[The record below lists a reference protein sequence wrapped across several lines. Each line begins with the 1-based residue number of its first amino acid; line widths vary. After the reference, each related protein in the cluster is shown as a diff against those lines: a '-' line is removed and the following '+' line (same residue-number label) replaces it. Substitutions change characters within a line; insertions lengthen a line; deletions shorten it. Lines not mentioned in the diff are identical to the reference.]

1 MQGWVIIPVV
11 AIVATMISQL
21 ARYKYGPMGGR
32 GDKRPNKWGI
42 RELEDRLAQV
52 EQELQSVH
60 QELIETQE
68 RVDFTE
74 RLLAKQKDAGKL
86 GA

>member
-1 MQGWVIIPVV
+1 MQGWVVIPVI
-11 AIVATMISQL
+11 AIFMVTLSQI
-21 ARYKYGPMGGR
+21 ARYKYGAGGGR
-32 GDKRPNKWGI
+32 LGRRDA

-52 EQELQSVH
+52 EQELHSVR
-60 QELIETQE
+60 QELTETQE

-74 RLLAKQKDAGKL
+74 RLLAKHKDAGKL

>member
-1 MQGWVIIPVV
+1 MQGWVIIPVI
-11 AIVATMISQL
+11 AIFATMLSQI
-21 ARYKYGPMGGR
+21 ARYKYGAGGAGGGR
-32 GDKRPNKWGI
+32 LRGRDA

-52 EQELQSVH
+52 EQELHSVR
-60 QELIETQE
+60 QELTETQE